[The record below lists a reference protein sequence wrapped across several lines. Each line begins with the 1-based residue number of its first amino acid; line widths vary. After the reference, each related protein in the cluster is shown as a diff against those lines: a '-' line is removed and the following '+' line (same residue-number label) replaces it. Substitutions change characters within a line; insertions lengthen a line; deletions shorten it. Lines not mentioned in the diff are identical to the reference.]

1 MKTVAK
7 TDTTNKDFFTP
18 LMFKR
23 QFAPAIISAIAL
35 SFADM
40 ADAIVVGQR
49 MGVDGLAAISIAIP
63 VFMVINVI
71 MHGFGLGGAVKF
83 STHLSKAE
91 RKQALNSFQSV
102 MTVAIAIG
110 IILAIFCNIF
120 LEQILF
126 VLGTTPADNQVYLMT
141 AEYVKIIASSIPV
154 FFISYIM
161 NYYLRNDD
169 NEKLASLGFT
179 IGNLTD
185 LGLNIILVLIL
196 DLGVA
201 GAAFSTVIGQALTIL
216 IYVIGLCINKKH
228 NLTLEEFHV
237 DIVSAL
243 SCFKVGLSTSFQY
256 VYTLLFVIFANNA
269 LMRLMGS
276 SGVAVFDII
285 QNTAFLV
292 VYLYEAV
299 TKGAQPII
307 STYHGEKNTSGMKN
321 IKRLSI
327 KISLGMGV
335 LVSILIMAFPQLIC
349 MLFGIN
355 DAATQE
361 IAFYALRVYA
371 VSICFIG
378 LNMMYTAFAQCVE
391 DAKTAFFISTLR
403 CAAVLFPVTILCY
416 LLSDSFIWWLYPITE
431 LISLIVYFIYRKITY
446 KDTET
451 KEPVYSKIIANHGT
465 EISTMVNEI
474 NEFCETW
481 GASFKQSYFVSMTAE
496 ELCEAIVNNGF
507 QNEKG
512 YIQVTVI
519 AQENSEY
526 TLCVRDSAI
535 SFNPF
540 DLHTNKVGEDDDYD
554 MAAIGILVIR
564 KKAKKFFYRRYQG
577 FNTLVVTI

>member
-1 MKTVAK
+1 MNKETS
-7 TDTTNKDFFTP
+7 NKDFFTP

-63 VFMVINVI
+63 IFMVINVI

-91 RKQALNSFQSV
+91 RKEAINSFQSV
-102 MTVAIAIG
+102 LVIAIVIG
-110 IILAIFCNIF
+110 MILAILCNFF
-120 LEQILF
+120 LEPILF
-126 VLGTTPADNQVYLMT
+126 VLGTTPADNQLYEMT
-141 AEYVKIIASSIPV
+141 AQYVQIIASGIPI
-154 FFISYIM
+154 FFTSYIL

-179 IGNLTD
+179 VGSLVD
-185 LGLNIILVLIL
+185 LGLNILLVLVL
-196 DLGVA
+196 NLGVA
-201 GAAFSTVIGQALTIL
+201 GAAFSTVIGQVLAIF
-216 IYVIGLCINKKH
+216 IYVIGLIYKKKH
-228 NLTLEEFHV
+228 NLTFEYFHV
-237 DIVSAL
+237 NVMSAL
-243 SCFKVGLSTSFQY
+243 ASFKVGLSTSFQY

-285 QNTAFLV
+285 QNTSFLV
-292 VYLYEAV
+292 IYLYEAV

-307 STYHGEKNTSGMKN
+307 STYHGEKNFNGLKK
-321 IKRLSI
+321 IKALSL
-327 KISLGMGV
+327 KVSLTMGV
-335 LVSILIMAFPQLIC
+335 LVSMLIIVFPQLIC

-355 DAATQE
+355 DTATQG
-361 IAFYALRVYA
+361 IAFYALRIYA
-371 VSICFIG
+371 VGICFIG
-378 LNMMYTAFAQCVE
+378 INMMYTSFAQCNE
-391 DAKTAFFISTLR
+391 DAKSAFLLSTLR
-403 CAAVLFPVTILCY
+403 CAAVLFPVSFLCY
-416 LLSDSFIWWLYPITE
+416 FISDNFIWWLYPITE
-431 LISLIVYFIYRKITY
+431 ALSLIIYLIYQKKTY
-446 KDTET
+446 KHTEDNT
-451 KEPVYSKIIANHGT
+451 PVYSKIITNHNT
-465 EISTMVNEI
+465 EISAMVNEI

-496 ELCEAIVNNGF
+496 EICEAIVNNGF
-507 QNEKG
+507 KNEKG

-519 AQENSEY
+519 VQENSEY
-526 TLCVRDSAI
+526 VLCVRDSAI

-540 DLHTNKVGEDDDYD
+540 DLHTNKVGVDDDYD
-554 MAAIGILVIR
+554 MDAIGILVIR
-564 KKAKKFFYRRYQG
+564 KKAKNFFYRRYQG